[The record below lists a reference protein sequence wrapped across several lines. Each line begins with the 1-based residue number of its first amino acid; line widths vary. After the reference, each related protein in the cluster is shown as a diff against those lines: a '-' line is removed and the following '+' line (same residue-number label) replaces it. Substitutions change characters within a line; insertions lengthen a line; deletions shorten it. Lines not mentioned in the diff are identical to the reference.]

1 MRDKP
6 DLTKWD
12 SDINKLSLY
21 LHDLN
26 DEFEVYPIKY
36 PNDRSK
42 VNLFNKYTEKKGREF
57 TDLIRRKNDNDL
69 LNNYDDY
76 IKVYKNHFN
85 WANFKTKWNFNLL
98 TLK

>member
-1 MRDKP
+1 MIRLLNLISMRDKP

-26 DEFEVYPIKY
+26 DEFEVYLIKY

-57 TDLIRRKNDNDL
+57 ADLIREKGDNDL
-69 LNNYDDY
+69 LNKSCD
-76 IKVYKNHFN
+76 IF
-85 WANFKTKWNFNLL
+85 APF
-98 TLK
+98 